1 MHIFK
6 KVLKITGI
14 VLGSLILLLLILA
27 LIGFLIVNSKLN
39 KISRVEITGNPYLSE
54 DEVYEEPKK
63 DVPDSVDEIN
73 EVQLEWQQAQNIQ
86 LTKTK
91 GVENIL
97 LIGADRHGV
106 GENGRSDSMIMVTL
120 NYNTN
125 KIHLTSFMRA
135 MYVYIPRSTGGT
147 WGMLNAAYSWGGPNL
162 LVDTIE
168 LNFRVNIDHY
178 VVVDFAAFEEA
189 VDLLNGVELTLTE
202 EEARHVQ
209 ANCGVPTTA
218 GKQVLNGAQTRG
230 YCQIR
235 KIDNDF
241 KRTGRQRKV
250 IDCLISKA
258 KNSDITTLMNLADQI
273 LPLVSTDI
281 QDNGVIWNYIF
292 KTFPMLNNVS
302 KGRMLPV
309 ENEAGES
316 YIGIIYVGGRE
327 MYRVNF
333 ANNIAAL
340 HEYINS

>member
-1 MHIFK
+1 MK
-6 KVLKITGI
+6 KFLKITGI
-14 VLGSLILLLLILA
+14 VIGVIVLLLLILA
-27 LIGFLIVNSKLN
+27 LVAFFIVNSKLS
-39 KISRVEITGNPYLSE
+39 KINRAEITGNPYLSE
-54 DEVYEEPKK
+54 DEVYEEPTQ
-63 DVPDSVDEIN
+63 DVPDSVEEIN
-73 EVQLEWQQAQNIQ
+73 EVQQEWQEAQNIQ
-86 LTKTK
+86 LTKTS

-97 LIGADRHGV
+97 LIGADRHGA

-135 MYVYIPRSTGGT
+135 MYVYIPRSSGGV

-178 VVVDFAAFEEA
+178 VVVDYSSFEKA
-189 VDLLNGVELTLTE
+189 VDLLGGVTLTLTE
-202 EEARHVQ
+202 EEARHVK
-209 ANCGVPTTA
+209 ANSGIPTSA
-218 GKQVLNGAQTRG
+218 GTQTLNGAQTRG

-241 KRTGRQRKV
+241 KRTGRQRQV
-250 IDCLISKA
+250 IDLLIKKA
-258 KNSDITTLMNLADQI
+258 MNSDINTLMSLADQI
-273 LPLVSTDI
+273 FPLVSTDI
-281 QDNGVIWNYIF
+281 KDNSVIWNYIF
-292 KTFPMLNNVS
+292 KAFPMLGNVT

-309 ENEAGES
+309 ENEDGES
-316 YIGIIYVGGRE
+316 YIGIIFVGGRE

-333 ANNIAAL
+333 ARNIAAL

>member
-1 MHIFK
+1 MK
-6 KVLKITGI
+6 KFLKIAGI
-14 VLGSLILLLLILA
+14 VIGVIIVLLLILA
-27 LIGFLIVNSKLN
+27 LVAFFIVNSKLS
-39 KISRVEITGNPYLSE
+39 KINRVEITGNPYLSE
-54 DEVYEEPKK
+54 DEVYEEPKQ
-63 DVPDSVDEIN
+63 DVPDSVEEIN
-73 EVQLEWQQAQNIQ
+73 EVQQEWQEAQNIQ
-86 LTKTK
+86 LTKTS

-97 LIGADRHGV
+97 LIGADRRDS
-106 GENGRSDSMIMVTL
+106 GENGRSDTVMMVSL

-135 MYVYIPRSTGGT
+135 MYVYIPRSSGGV

-189 VDLLNGVELTLTE
+189 VDLLGGVELTLTE
-202 EEARHVQ
+202 AEARHVKSYT
-209 ANCGVPTTA
+209 GIPTSA
-218 GKQVLNGAQTRG
+218 GTQILNGAQTRG

-235 KIDNDF
+235 AIDNDF

-250 IDCLISKA
+250 IDVLISKA
-258 KNSDITTLMNLADQI
+258 ASSDINTLMSLADQI
-273 LPLVSTDI
+273 FPLVSTDI
-281 QDNGVIWNYIF
+281 KDNSVIWNYIF
-292 KTFPMLNNVS
+292 KTFPMLGNVT

-309 ENEAGES
+309 ENEDGES
-316 YIGIIYVGGRE
+316 YIGIIFVGGRE

-333 ANNIAAL
+333 ARNIAAL

>member
-1 MHIFK
+1 MK
-6 KVLKITGI
+6 KFLKIAGI
-14 VLGSLILLLLILA
+14 VIGVIVLLLLILA
-27 LIGFLIVNSKLN
+27 LTVFFIVNSKFT
-39 KISRVEITGNPYLSE
+39 KINRTEITGNPYLSE
-54 DEVYEEPKK
+54 DEVYEEPKQ
-63 DVPDSVDEIN
+63 DVPDSVEEIN
-73 EVQLEWQQAQNIQ
+73 QVQQEWQEAQNIQ
-86 LTKTK
+86 LTKTN

-97 LIGADRHGV
+97 LIGADRHGK
-106 GENGRSDSMIMVTL
+106 GENGRSDSMILVTL

-135 MYVYIPRSTGGT
+135 MYVYIPRSTGGV

-189 VDLLNGVELTLTE
+189 IDLLGGVTLTLSE
-202 EEARHVQ
+202 EEALHVS
-209 ANCGVPTTA
+209 ANSGIVTSA
-218 GKQVLNGAQTRG
+218 GTQILNGAQTRG

-241 KRTGRQRKV
+241 KRTGRQRRV
-250 IDCLISKA
+250 IDLLIKKA
-258 KNSDITTLMNLADQI
+258 MESDINTLMSLADQI
-273 LPLVSTDI
+273 FPLVSTDI
-281 QDNGVIWNYIF
+281 QDNSVIWNYIF
-292 KTFPMLNNVS
+292 KTFPMLGTVT

-309 ENEAGES
+309 ENEDGER

-333 ANNIAAL
+333 ARNIAAL